1 MDKKTFDELCDAQYE
16 AEFKLMETKG
26 AEYTQEDK
34 DVLANFKQNG
44 TELGVDPLLVWGIY
58 MNKHISAIKTYLK
71 NRSVKSTE
79 SIESRF
85 TDARN
90 YLLLG
95 LALIKEGESDG

>member
-1 MDKKTFDELCDAQYE
+1 MDKATFEALCKEQYSIE
-16 AEFKLMETKG
+16 KRLMETKG
-26 AEYTQEDK
+26 AEYTLENQ

-44 TELGVDPLLVWGIY
+44 AELGVDPLLVWGIY
-58 MNKHISAIKTYLK
+58 MNKHISSIKHYLK

-79 SIESRF
+79 SIDSRF

-95 LALIKEGESDG
+95 LALIKEGESNG